1 MATPKKRRTKKA
13 APPASLDE
21 GMIDIPEDAVPED
34 HSIRVN
40 ALTGG
45 VEIDN
50 EDGSITITDS
60 SALWKRDEDADG
72 SFGANLA
79 DQIDPVERGRIAED
93 LLMRIDT
100 YKSGR
105 SQWEGMR
112 AKSIE
117 LLGLKLEDPK
127 GDVSRS
133 ALGMS
138 TSVVRDP
145 TLLQAV
151 EFFRANAYSELCP
164 SAGPVKVVNFA
175 DDTSEETDGL
185 AQALQ
190 TDMNYYLTTT
200 ASEYYPDMYYMLW
213 WTGVASGTF
222 KKVYKCPLRNRP
234 VSEYVDGTKIICPT
248 SATDLK
254 NAPLVAH
261 EVEMDKATLRAMQ
274 LADIYRDIP
283 LTEPLPTPV
292 GPVDAK
298 KATLLGKDPNQQV
311 PEDQNYTLYEVY
323 VRLNIKG
330 FEHKQDKKE
339 TGLPLP
345 YRATIDTTS
354 REILELR
361 RNWDEE
367 DDDEIFRPAQIP
379 LVLFPFSTGLDRIY
393 GSGLGQMMGNM
404 ASALTALLRISI
416 DGGILGN
423 YPGFV
428 KAKGAARDL
437 VNEIMVPPGGCV
449 EIDTAGLPI
458 QQAMMAVPYKDA
470 SPAVMQLMEQTRGVA
485 RQLGGTADIP
495 VGEGKQDAPVGTT
508 LALLEQASKMISAT
522 HRMLHAAQAEEFRL
536 LVKLFKDDPEA
547 IWRGNRRPAFGNA
560 TDDAAKAAR
569 VAKLMKALENCD
581 LQPMSDP
588 NVPSEMHRKLLALG
602 LKQLTTPAP
611 GAPSP
616 YNAVEVDR
624 YIAHAVYKMSDAQ
637 FNKFLA
643 PPMPPGPPPIDPAA
657 LAQAKLQIDAHKAE
671 TQRMKAT
678 GDLQLGEK
686 KLQSTEQVEAAKLG
700 QSHAAAMA
708 NGGPAPPPPPDPQQ
722 DRALDLKE
730 QQIQDARAK
739 TMLDAHARHQDRNS
753 KEAIEAM
760 KIVSATIVHPDSVGV
775 AHQEMDNLAPIIAP
789 AAQNNQTAQPPMS
802 DGGVPPAPKPE
813 ADPGKLGK
821 EHKDILKNV
830 RLAHL
835 IEEALRQR
843 PPTGYMQ

>member
-1 MATPKKRRTKKA
+1 MAIKRRKA
-13 APPASLDE
+13 RKPNLPAIDD
-21 GMIDIPEDAVPED
+21 GVIDIPEDVLPED

-50 EDGSITITDS
+50 DDGSITIDPTGS
-60 SALWKRDEDADG
+60 SLWEKPEDADD
-72 SFGANLA
+72 SFHANIA
-79 DQIDPVERGRIAED
+79 EQIDPVERGRIAED

-175 DDTSEETDGL
+175 DDTSEETDQL

-248 SATDLK
+248 TATDLK

-274 LADIYRDIP
+274 LSGVYRDIP
-283 LTEPLPTPV
+283 LVEPLATPI

-298 KATLLGKDPNQQV
+298 KATLTGKDPSNQL
-311 PEDQNYTLYEVY
+311 PEDQPYTLYETY
-323 VRLNIKG
+323 ARLNIRG
-330 FEHKQDKKE
+330 FEHKQGKKD

-345 YRATIDTTS
+345 YRITVDTTS

-367 DDDEIFRPAQIP
+367 DDEEIFRPAQIP

-423 YPGFV
+423 YPGFI
-428 KAKGAARDL
+428 KAKGAQRDV

-449 EIDTAGLPI
+449 EVDTAGLPI
-458 QQAMMAVPYKDA
+458 QQSMMPVPYKDA

-495 VGEGKQDAPVGTT
+495 TSEGSQNAPVGTT
-508 LALLEQASKMISAT
+508 LAMLEQASKMISAT
-522 HRMLHAAQAEEFRL
+522 HRMLHAAQSEEFRL
-536 LVKLFKDDPEA
+536 LVKLLKDDPEA
-547 IWRGNRRPAFGNA
+547 IWRQNKRPAFGAIAPRGDNE
-560 TDDAAKAAR
+560 TDEQYEARQEQAKQAR
-569 VAKLMKALENCD
+569 VAKFMKALDNCD
-581 LQPMSDP
+581 IQPMSDP
-588 NVPSEMHRKLLALG
+588 NVPSEMHRKLLAMG
-602 LKQLTTPAP
+602 LKQLTAPTVP
-611 GAPSP
+611 GAPP
-616 YNAVEVDR
+616 IYNQVEVDR

-643 PPMPPGPPPIDPAA
+643 PPMPAGPPPIDPMAIQ
-657 LAQAKLQIDAHKAE
+657 QAKLQIDAHKAE

-678 GDLQLGEK
+678 GDLQLGQK
-686 KLQSTEQVEAAKLG
+686 KIDSQEQVDAAKLG
-700 QSHAAAMA
+700 QAHAAAMA
-708 NGGPAPPPPPDPQQ
+708 NGGPVAPDPEQMA
-722 DRALDLKE
+722 ALHLKA
-730 QQIQDARAK
+730 QQIDQSGRK
-739 TMLDAHARHQDRNS
+739 MILDAHNAHADRQS
-753 KEAIEAM
+753 KETVKAM
-760 KIVSATIVHPDSVGV
+760 DIAARLATHPESQPVVNAELQGLS
-775 AHQEMDNLAPIIAP
+775 EFTTP
-789 AAQNNQTAQPPMS
+789 AAEAAPPGAK
-802 DGGVPPAPKPE
+802 DGGAVGSPMDEEIVKAM
-813 ADPGKLGK
+813 
-821 EHKDILKNV
+821 
-830 RLAHL
+830 RLAR
-835 IEEALRQR
+835 IVEALQSG
-843 PPTGYMQ
+843 PTSGYMQ